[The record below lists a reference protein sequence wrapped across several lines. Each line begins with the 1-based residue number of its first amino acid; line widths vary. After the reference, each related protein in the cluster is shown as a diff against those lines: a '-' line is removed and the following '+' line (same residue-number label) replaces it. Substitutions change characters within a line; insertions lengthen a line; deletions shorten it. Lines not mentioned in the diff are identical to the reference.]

1 MKLTRLALT
10 AVTLALAAA
19 GCTNNSSKGV
29 NKDQDRPKATPDSR
43 R

>member
-1 MKLTRLALT
+1 MKRLTLVAAL
-10 AVTLALAAA
+10 LALAAG

-29 NKDQDRPKATPDSR
+29 NKDQDRPKSAADTR